1 MTDLRNKVGLVNKP
15 FITVRLS
22 KESRSSG
29 PIDIIGRIEAEV
41 AENILPNL
49 VVVSS
54 RIV

>member
-1 MTDLRNKVGLVNKP
+1 MTDLRNKVRLVYKSN
-15 FITVRLS
+15 ITVRLS

>member
-41 AENILPNL
+41 VENILPNL

-54 RIV
+54 RIA